1 MRITFLL
8 LWADSLGGTE
18 RAVLTQAEYLAGR
31 GEDVEILSV
40 FRSAPETFFAVD
52 PRVRMRYLVDLSG
65 PVPRPVRECGLTDAT
80 CLALAS
86 RGSRLV
92 PATCERSLNA
102 LTDVEME
109 QALRDL
115 DTDVVVSTS
124 PALMGLATTL
134 VPPRIVVVHQEHRV
148 SQLRGG
154 TGQPLYTCTP
164 RVDALVVLTE
174 PTRAWFAST
183 FGDACPRTEVIPNT
197 LPPGHRP
204 RSSLRHPYVVM
215 AGRLVAEKRVDHA
228 IRAFALVAKQFP
240 DWVLRIFGDG
250 PQAADLRRLVAA
262 MDLHDNVQMPG
273 PTTRMPHEWAKAS
286 LALLSSSVEAFPLV
300 LLEAFAAGVPAV
312 SYDIPTG
319 PVEIITHGRNGLLV
333 QSGDEEGLAQAM
345 IDLIGDPERRAE
357 FGTEA
362 RRASGRYDIDVV
374 MSRWERLYAELLD
387 GRDRAAPA
395 RADRLAAW
403 VARTGG
409 TGFAP
414 TTNMPTTREATV
426 DTAAAER
433 RIRARHPDLVRAG
446 GHLSVVSD
454 EMTPADVAHD
464 NFTRVVGVLERARL
478 PYWVIRDP
486 GVRHRVALRSACRD
500 DAVAALAK
508 AFADAPVYAETL
520 GRGGRPSAVLLASCL
535 DVAPSVPW
543 VALRVFRPVVT
554 TSRTLWYGPAHGCD
568 LEFWESSADGA
579 ELTPTRRTLLGD
591 AVTGDALAPAT
602 TTIRGREHPT
612 LAGFTRRLMFDV
624 DFPVD
629 IVYTW
634 VDGNDPEWQ
643 ARRDRLWAELDHPPV
658 AAAGAAARF
667 RERDELRYSLR
678 SVDMFAPWVRHV
690 FIVTAGQRPSWLD
703 DTHPQIT
710 VVDHRDVFG
719 DRGTLP
725 TFNSHA
731 IESQLHRIDGLAE
744 HFLYFND
751 DVFIGRPQAKTTFF
765 HANGA
770 AKFFVSPTRIPFG
783 PVLDTDDLNI
793 SAAKNNR
800 RLLEDRFDRTLTH
813 GLLHAPHAM
822 RRSVAAAIDD
832 EFADAVA
839 ATAQSQLRAHGDHSI
854 ASSLHHYYGF
864 LTGQSMPG
872 TLRVAYINTGDPAAH
887 PSLSRI
893 LGNREYDV
901 FCLND
906 THHGALSDSDQ
917 RLIVAAFL
925 ESYLPV
931 ASRFERGSPR
941 NRADRPAGRSGSIAS
956 S

>member
-18 RAVLTQAEYLAGR
+18 RAVLTQAEHLARR
-31 GEDVEILSV
+31 GADVEILSV
-40 FRSAPETFFAVD
+40 FRSAPETFFTVD
-52 PRVRMRYLVDLSG
+52 PLVRVRYLVDLSG

-92 PATCERSLNA
+92 AATCERSLNA
-102 LTDVEME
+102 LTDLEVEH
-109 QALRDL
+109 ALRDL

-124 PALMGLATTL
+124 PALMGLATTML
-134 VPPRIVVVHQEHRV
+134 PPRIVVVHQEHRV

-154 TGQPLYTCTP
+154 TGQPLYTATP

-174 PTRAWFAST
+174 PTRAWFANT

-197 LPPGHRP
+197 LPPAHRP
-204 RSSLRHPYVVM
+204 RSSLRQPYVVM

-228 IRAFALVAKQFP
+228 IRAFGLVAKQFP
-240 DWVLRIFGDG
+240 NWVLRIFGDG
-250 PQAADLRRLVAA
+250 PQAAELRRLVAA
-262 MDLHDNVQMPG
+262 MDLHDNVQMLG
-273 PTTRMPHEWAKAS
+273 PTTLMAHEWAKAS
-286 LALLSSSVEAFPLV
+286 LALLSSTVDAFGLV

-312 SYDIPTG
+312 SYDVPTG
-319 PVEIITHGRNGLLV
+319 PGEIITHGRDGLLV
-333 QSGDEEGLAQAM
+333 RSGDEEGLAEAM
-345 IDLIGDPERRAE
+345 IDLIGDPVRRAD
-357 FGTEA
+357 FGAEA
-362 RRASGRYDIDVV
+362 RRASRRYDIDVV
-374 MSRWERLYAELLD
+374 MPRWERLYAELLD
-387 GRDRAAPA
+387 GRDAAVAA
-395 RADRLAAW
+395 RTDRLAAW

-414 TTNMPTTREATV
+414 AMNMATPREATV
-426 DTAAAER
+426 DAVAAER
-433 RIRARHPDLVRAG
+433 RIRAARPDLVRAG

-478 PYWVIRDP
+478 PYRVIRDP
-486 GVRHRVALRSACRD
+486 GVRHRVVLRAACRD
-500 DAVAALAK
+500 DAVTALAK
-508 AFADAPVYAETL
+508 AFAQAPVYAETL
-520 GRGGRPSAVLLASCL
+520 GRGGRPSAVVPAACL
-535 DVAPSVPW
+535 DAASSARW
-543 VALRVFRPVVT
+543 SALRVFRPVVT
-554 TSRTLWYGPAHGCD
+554 TSRTLWFGPAHGCD
-568 LEFWESSADGA
+568 LEFWESSPDGA
-579 ELTPTRRTLLGD
+579 DLVPFRRTLLGD
-591 AVTGDALAPAT
+591 AVTGEALAPAT
-602 TTIRGREHPT
+602 MTIRGREHPT
-612 LAGFTRRLMFDV
+612 FAGFTRRLMSDI

-629 IVYTW
+629 VVYTW

-643 ARRDRLWAELDHPPV
+643 ARRDRLVAELDRSAV
-658 AAAGAAARF
+658 ATASAAARF

-678 SVDMFAPWVRHV
+678 SIDMFAPWVRHI

-703 DTHPQIT
+703 DSHPQIT
-710 VVDHRDVFG
+710 VIDHREVFR
-719 DRGTLP
+719 DRGALP

-751 DVFIGRPQAKTTFF
+751 DVFLGRPLSRNTFF
-765 HANGA
+765 HSNGA
-770 AKFFVSPTRIPFG
+770 AKFFVSSTAIPLG
-783 PVLDTDDLNI
+783 PVLDTDEFNV

-800 RLLEDRFDRTLTH
+800 CLLEERFDRTLTH

-822 RRSVAAAIDD
+822 RRSVAAAIDH
-832 EFADAVA
+832 EFPDAVA
-839 ATAQSQLRAHGDHSI
+839 ATARSQLRAHGDHSI

-893 LGNREYDV
+893 LGSRDYDV

-917 RLIVAAFL
+917 RLVVAAFL

-941 NRADRPAGRSGSIAS
+941 NRADRSP
-956 S
+956 